1 MKLLLLALLPLA
13 MANWNKDMENP
24 NLFQGDIVLHPS
36 QIEARKNGK
45 SVFGSIKKRR
55 WTGGVVPYQV
65 TSNLRRESKA
75 MKAINDAIADYH
87 KYTCLK
93 FVPRRGHRNYIEF
106 YNRGGGCSSLVG
118 MWGGRQGI
126 SLSDG
131 CWSKDTT
138 IHEIGHAIGLHHEQS
153 RPDRD
158 DYINIIWK
166 NIPKDF
172 HSQFEKEPY
181 SEVDSLGT
189 PYDYRSVMHYDKT
202 AFGSGKLT
210 IYTKQQYYQNLIG
223 TGPGFSSTD
232 VKQINLMYGCPVN
245 HHSFPPTAT
254 ADCYDAQSPCP
265 SKAAEGLCNDPRWK
279 RYMHSKCK
287 FSCGLCKGSVTPPP
301 WTPGPRPETPRST
314 QGPRPETPH
323 PTQGP
328 RPETPRPTPGPSSE
342 TPRPETPRPETPRPE
357 TPRPGGNCEDKHIN
371 CWDVRRFCKNPRWQS
386 HMKKNC
392 AKTCN
397 LC

>member
-1 MKLLLLALLPLA
+1 
-13 MANWNKDMENP
+13 MENP

-254 ADCYDAQSPCP
+254 ADCYDAASPCP
-265 SKAAEGLCNDPRWK
+265 SLAAEGKCNDRSWK
-279 RYMHSKCK
+279 TYMHGKCK
-287 FSCGLCKGSVTPPP
+287 FSCGLCRGSVTPRPY
-301 WTPGPRPETPRST
+301 TPGPRPETPR
-314 QGPRPETPH
+314 
-323 PTQGP
+323 
-328 RPETPRPTPGPSSE
+328 PGA
-342 TPRPETPRPETPRPE
+342 
-357 TPRPGGNCEDKHIN
+357 CEDNHKRCQEWSDRGECNIN
-371 CWDVRRFCKNPRWQS
+371 PKYMLKWCKKSCKVCSGSGTTSPPVCTNNHDRCQEWADRGECKKNPRY
-386 HMKKNC
+386 MLRVCKKS
-392 AKTCN
+392 CN
-397 LC
+397 VCS